1 MVPTPREVSQPV
13 SRTLSIELYFSSGGE
28 DQVDMERYFEG
39 KLGLVTKKL
48 LNLSYTGTY
57 TWVYIGFEQ

>member
-1 MVPTPREVSQPV
+1 LEGTNVKVP
-13 SRTLSIELYFSSGGE
+13 LIELYFSGGGK
-28 DQVDMERYFEG
+28 DQMGMERYSEG

-57 TWVYIGFEQ
+57 TWVYIGFGQ